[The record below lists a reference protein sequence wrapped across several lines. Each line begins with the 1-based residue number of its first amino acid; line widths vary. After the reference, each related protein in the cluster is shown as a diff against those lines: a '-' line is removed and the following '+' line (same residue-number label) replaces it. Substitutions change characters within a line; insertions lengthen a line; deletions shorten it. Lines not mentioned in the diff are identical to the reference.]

1 MVGLGALNMFN
12 RLKEIA
18 MSSPRLR
25 IDLEKI
31 VHNTRKTIAISRSH
45 GFEVMAVTKGAG
57 GLSEV
62 ARAMLAGGVKS
73 LGDSRLD
80 NIDRIR
86 KAGIK
91 THITLLRSPGPS
103 DIRRTVALA
112 DASLNA
118 DLGVVEAL
126 SGEACV
132 HRKMHSV
139 VLMVDL
145 DTGREGLEAD
155 RIPAACRKVAS
166 LPGVRLAGLGAYF
179 HLASSSSLHIEAL
192 SRFVALAKRVESDLG
207 KPLPM
212 LSGGS
217 SNIFRTLAIEGHAN
231 PGINHLRIG
240 TAILLGFASSLN
252 PITIDGFERDTF
264 VLSAEVIEV
273 KNRRR
278 GEAILALGKI
288 DADPRFLFPLTP
300 GLTVKEATSDHLLVA
315 IKNRPRV
322 GDWIAFHL
330 GYPAL
335 CRLMASPY
343 VQIEYVNELE
353 SC

>member
-1 MVGLGALNMFN
+1 
-12 RLKEIA
+12 

-25 IDLEKI
+25 VDLEKI
-31 VHNTRKTIAISRSH
+31 VHNTRRTIAISRSL
-45 GFEVMAVTKGAG
+45 GFEVMGVTKGAG
-57 GLSEV
+57 GLPEV
-62 ARAMLAGGVKS
+62 ARAMLAGGVES

-80 NIDRIR
+80 NIDRFR

-91 THITLLRSPGPS
+91 APITLLRSPGPS
-103 DIRRTVALA
+103 DISRTVALA

-118 DLGVVEAL
+118 DLGVVQAL
-126 SGEACV
+126 SDEARI
-132 HRKMHSV
+132 HRKIHSV

-145 DTGREGLEAD
+145 DTGREGFEAD
-155 RIPAACRKVAS
+155 RIPAACRKAAS
-166 LPGVRLAGLGAYF
+166 LPGVRFAGIGTYF
-179 HLASSSSLHIEAL
+179 HLASGSSLHIEAL
-192 SRFVALAKRVESDLG
+192 SRLVALAKRVESDLG
-207 KPLPM
+207 KPLEL

-217 SNIFRTLAIEGHAN
+217 SNIFRTLAVEGHPN
-231 PGINHLRIG
+231 PGVNHLRIG

-252 PITIDGFERDTF
+252 PITIEGFERDTF
-264 VLSAEVIEV
+264 VLSAEVIEA
-273 KNRRR
+273 KNRRE

-288 DADPRFLFPLTP
+288 DVDPRFLFPLTP

-315 IKNRPRV
+315 MKSRPRV
-322 GDWIAFHL
+322 GDWIPFHL

-343 VQIEYVNELE
+343 AQLEYVSELE